1 MDEPLLRPL
10 KINSPN
16 RNILYKET
24 LRRVAQNKNILLR
37 LQISSFNSQNAKPVS
52 NSINNA
58 KLGENTR

>member
-58 KLGENTR
+58 KLGENTH